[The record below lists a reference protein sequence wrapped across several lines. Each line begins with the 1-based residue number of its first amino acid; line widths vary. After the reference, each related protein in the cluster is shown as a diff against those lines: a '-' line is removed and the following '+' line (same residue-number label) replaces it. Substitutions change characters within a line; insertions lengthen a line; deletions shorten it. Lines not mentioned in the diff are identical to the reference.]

1 VTVRFSA
8 TDWADGGWDEEQT
21 ATVARWAAERGA
33 AFFDVSSGGLVA
45 HQKIVTG
52 PGYQVPQATAVR
64 RDGEVAVGA
73 VGEITSGPQA
83 EADPRGGRGRRDPR
97 GPRVAARP
105 ALRPS
110 RLGRAR

>member
-52 PGYQVPQATAVR
+52 PGYQVPLAAAATGWR
-64 RDGEVAVGA
+64 
-73 VGEITSGPQA
+73 
-83 EADPRGGRGRRDPR
+83 GRGRRRRRDHL
-97 GPRVAARP
+97 GPA
-105 ALRPS
+105 
-110 RLGRAR
+110 G